1 MQMSSVFG
9 LRAKITMLLAGVAL
23 VFPGTAF
30 AYPTFLLGVPDPC
43 PVCDTV
49 TFDGGGL
56 TAGSAV
62 TTQFAA
68 EGVTFL
74 NVRYDDGSIG
84 QSSAPGFSGGSLVN
98 ASGADIF
105 IRFSEPKKF
114 AAFAYAD
121 VGWNPCCG
129 ARTLSAYLGSQ
140 LVASTDLPLRPA
152 RFLTVAGTYPD
163 AAAAD
168 ADYSLAA
175 AKVAADS
182 SALQSQTAKVTAD
195 QANVNAA
202 QANVAATVNAYILDY
217 VKWAT
222 CTSYYLICDA
232 IYLPILAADLVALS
246 NASDQS
252 EAAAAQ
258 LQTDQAQLA
267 VLQGQYQVDQIALAN
282 ALNEK
287 TFLDAAYQQALADD
301 PGPGFIG
308 FAGAHFDTLV
318 LSGLGSLGSF
328 PITTVIDTLEMA
340 APEPSTVVLLG
351 GALATLAFL
360 CRIRLKAP
368 AAG

>member
-1 MQMSSVFG
+1 MQMKRVFS
-9 LRAKITMLLAGVAL
+9 LVAKIVLVLPVTAL
-23 VFPGTAF
+23 
-30 AYPTFLLGVPDPC
+30 AYPTFLLSGEDPC
-43 PVCDTV
+43 PTCETV
-49 TFDGGGL
+49 TFDGSGL
-56 TAGSAV
+56 TSGVTV

-74 NVRYDDGSIG
+74 NARYDDGSLG

-98 ASGADIF
+98 ANSADIF

-121 VGWNPCCG
+121 VGWNSCCG

-152 RFLTVAGTYPD
+152 RFLTVSGTYPD
-163 AAAAD
+163 AVAAD
-168 ADYSLAA
+168 AAYSMASDNAAAASLA
-175 AKVAADS
+175 V
-182 SALQSQTAKVTAD
+182 QSQTAKVTAD

-202 QANVAATVNAYILDY
+202 VQAFQAAQIAFNLDY
-217 VKWAT
+217 AKWAT
-222 CTSYYLICDA
+222 CTSYHLICDA
-232 IYLPILAADLVALS
+232 IYLPFIIADLVTLS
-246 NASDQS
+246 NASDQL

-267 VLQGQYQVDQIALAN
+267 VRQGQYQNDQARLAN

-287 TFLDAAYQQALADD
+287 TFFDAAYQAALADD

-308 FAGAHFDTLV
+308 FAGAYFDTLV
-318 LSGLGSLGSF
+318 LSGLGSF

-340 APEPSTVVLLG
+340 APEPPTLALLG
-351 GALATLAFL
+351 GSLISLAFL
-360 CRIRLKAP
+360 SRIRRRVLAP
-368 AAG
+368 IRY